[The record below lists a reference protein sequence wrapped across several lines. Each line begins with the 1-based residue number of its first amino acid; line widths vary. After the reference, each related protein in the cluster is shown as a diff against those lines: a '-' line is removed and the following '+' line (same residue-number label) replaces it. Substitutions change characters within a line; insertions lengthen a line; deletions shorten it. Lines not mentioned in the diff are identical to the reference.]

1 MNRRTLTVA
10 AGAVLLGMSLI
21 ASALPP
27 PSKIVSRKLPPPPS
41 PQTKPVSPPPPP
53 RSAPLPVWHTS
64 MRAAMAAARAERKVI
79 LVNFTGSDWCPW
91 CFRLHDEVFSQP
103 PFMDY
108 ASRHL
113 VLLTVDFPQKKWQ
126 TPAQKRE
133 NADLARR
140 YAVRGYPT
148 ILLLDPDGRVI
159 GRTGYRKGG
168 AVPYVDHLR
177 SMLRR

>member
-10 AGAVLLGMSLI
+10 AGVFLLGISLI

-27 PSKIVSRKLPPPPS
+27 PSKIVSRKLGPKAPPPPAR
-41 PQTKPVSPPPPP
+41 PVPPPPP
-53 RSAPLPVWHTS
+53 PVGAVWVTS
-64 MRAAMAAARAERKVI
+64 MGEAMAIARRERKVI
-79 LVNFTGSDWCPW
+79 LVNFTGSDWCGW
-91 CFRLHDEVFSQP
+91 CIRLHKEVFSQK
-103 PFMDY
+103 PFLDY
-108 ASRHL
+108 AARHL
-113 VLLTVDFPQKKWQ
+113 VLLTVDFPRNKWQ

-140 YAVRGYPT
+140 YGIRGYPT

-159 GRTGYRKGG
+159 GQTGYRKGG
-168 AVPYVDHLR
+168 PIPYVDHLR

>member
-1 MNRRTLTVA
+1 MNRRSLTVV

-27 PSKIVSRKLPPPPS
+27 PSKIVSRKVP
-41 PQTKPVSPPPPP
+41 PPPPP
-53 RSAPLPVWHTS
+53 RSAPMPVWHTS
-64 MRAAMAAARAERKVI
+64 MRAAMAAARAEKKVI

-91 CFRLHDEVFSQP
+91 CIRLHDEVFSQP

-108 ASRHL
+108 AARHL
-113 VLLTVDFPQKKWQ
+113 VLLTVDFPRKKWQ
-126 TPAQKRE
+126 SPAQRKE
-133 NADLARR
+133 NEDLCRR
-140 YAVRGYPT
+140 YSVDGYPT
-148 ILLLDPDGRVI
+148 ILLLAPDGRVI

-177 SMLRR
+177 SMLKR

>member
-1 MNRRTLTVA
+1 MNRRSLTVA

-27 PSKIVSRKLPPPPS
+27 PSKIVSRKVPPPPS
-41 PQTKPVSPPPPP
+41 PPPP
-53 RSAPLPVWHTS
+53 RSAPMPVWHTS

-91 CFRLHDEVFSQP
+91 CIRLHDEVFSQP

-108 ASRHL
+108 AARQL
-113 VLLTVDFPQKKWQ
+113 ILLTVDFPRKKWQ

-140 YAVRGYPT
+140 YGIEAYPT

-159 GRTGYRKGG
+159 GQTGYRKGG